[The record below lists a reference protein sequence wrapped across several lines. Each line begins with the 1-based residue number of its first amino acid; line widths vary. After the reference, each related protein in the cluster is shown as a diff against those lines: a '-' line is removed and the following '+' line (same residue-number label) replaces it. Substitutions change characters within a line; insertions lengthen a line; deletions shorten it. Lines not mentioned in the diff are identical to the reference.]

1 MGDDAAPARGMQG
14 HRIIWLIAGVAVLS
28 LVAGVLLSR
37 FIVSPNDAAAKAEP
51 PSGGPITVP
60 VENRVIQN
68 DVVLRADVLYDE
80 AVDVRIDTSEFSG
93 APVVTGGIPEVG
105 KVIENAAVMLEIAGR
120 PVIALPGSL
129 PAYRTLRAG
138 VAGPDVLQ
146 LKQALVSLGIDPGN
160 AESDLY
166 DAKTAA
172 AVDKLYVAVGY
183 ESPPSSTE
191 ALDAVDAARDA
202 LADAKTQLTSA
213 DVALVKA
220 RAGAT
225 QVQLIEA
232 DNAVN
237 AATRARQNPEE
248 GADLVSLD
256 EALAVAVAQRDALR
270 APADT
275 TEETAT
281 RTSASQAVTKAQQD
295 LDAALSETLT
305 GLPASEVAY
314 FSSLPRRVNA
324 VQVDRGDQVETSVPV
339 LSVSGATLVVQGT
352 VSATEAPLL
361 SAGLVGSYEL
371 PDGTTTTATIL
382 EVTKGGPSAADAGTE
397 GEDTKDTGA
406 GQDGL
411 FTVTFT
417 PDALTP
423 EQIEALQGTNI
434 RIVVPVS
441 STNGEVLAVPSAA
454 LTAGPSGESRVERQT
469 TGDASELVTVVTGL
483 AADGYVEIVSSDV
496 PLTAEDLVVVGG

>member
-14 HRIIWLIAGVAVLS
+14 HRIIWLIAVIAVLS
-28 LVAGVLLSR
+28 LVAGMLLSR

-60 VENRVIQN
+60 VENRLIQN

-80 AVDVRIDTSEFSG
+80 AVDVRIDTTEFSG
-93 APVVTGGIPEVG
+93 AAVVTGAIPEVG
-105 KVIENAAVMLEIAGR
+105 TVIENAAVMLEIAGR

-138 VAGPDVLQ
+138 VSGPDVLQ
-146 LKQALVSLGIDPGN
+146 LKQALVSLGIDPGDE
-160 AESDLY
+160 ASDLY
-166 DAKTAA
+166 DASTAA

-183 ESPPSSTE
+183 ESPPSSDE
-191 ALDAVDAARDA
+191 ALDAVDAARDS
-202 LADAKTQLTSA
+202 LASAKDQLTSA
-213 DVALVKA
+213 DAALAKA
-220 RAGAT
+220 QAGAT
-225 QVQLIEA
+225 PVEKIEA

-237 AATRARQNPEE
+237 VASRARQSPED
-248 GADLVSLD
+248 GADVAALD
-256 EALAVAVAQRDALR
+256 EALALAVAQRDALL

-275 TEETAT
+275 TEETAS
-281 RTSASQAVTKAQQD
+281 RTSASQAVTKAQSD
-295 LDAALSETLT
+295 LDAALTETLT
-305 GLPASEVAY
+305 RLPASEVAF
-314 FSSLPRRVNA
+314 FSALPRRVNA
-324 VQVDRGDQVETSVPV
+324 VEVDRGDAVEASVPV

-371 PDGTTTTATIL
+371 PDGTAATATIL
-382 EVTKGGPSAADAGTE
+382 EVTKGGPEKAAGAD
-397 GEDTKDTGA
+397 GEEPDDSGG

-423 EQIEALQGTNI
+423 EQIEALQGSNI

-441 STNGEVLAVPSAA
+441 STDGEVLAVPSAA
-454 LTAGPSGESRVERQT
+454 LTAGPSGESRVERWT
-469 TGDASELVTVVTGL
+469 TSDASELVTVETGL
-483 AADGYVEIVSSDV
+483 AADGYVEIVSSEV
-496 PLTAEDLVVVGG
+496 PLTADDLVVVGG